1 MERGEMPG
9 KAVTEGYSTLKANIR
24 EYPEKK
30 EMIALEDPEKSSSMK
45 SHCLTVYLANRKQ
58 LFP

>member
-1 MERGEMPG
+1 MPG

-30 EMIALEDPEKSSSMK
+30 MIALEDTEKSSSEKSSSMK